1 MCRAR
6 YSAELQLSN
15 DEAPSAMT
23 VRSASNNVPTA
34 HRLAAILRQLS
45 EIIVGKDEP
54 LRLALACL
62 LARGHLL
69 IEDIPGVGKSTLAQA
84 LATVLGLNY
93 ARIQFTSDL
102 LPADVLGVSVYDAG
116 SQGFRFHAGPIFH
129 SVVLAD
135 EINRAPPKT
144 QSALLEA
151 MEEHQVS
158 QDGETRKLPDPFFV
172 IATQNPVEQ
181 IGAFPL
187 PESQLDRF
195 MLAIELGYPDS
206 GAERELLAGGDRRA
220 RLADIAALADAP
232 TLAQWQREAAA
243 IHVAPALLDYVQ
255 ALLAASRG
263 QPASAA
269 AGAAAATPAGA
280 EDKGATRRGLSP
292 RAGLMLLAAA
302 RACALIAGRPMVVP
316 EDVQAVFCAVGA
328 HRLAGGARAGTF
340 QAQSLM
346 RAVALP

>member
-1 MCRAR
+1 
-6 YSAELQLSN
+6 
-15 DEAPSAMT
+15 MT
-23 VRSASNNVPTA
+23 VHSVTQSVPTA
-34 HRLAAILRQLS
+34 HRLAAVLQQLAQ
-45 EIIVGKDEP
+45 IVVGKDEP

-84 LATVLGLNY
+84 LATTLGLKY

-102 LPADVLGVSVYDAG
+102 LPADVLGVSVFDERA
-116 SQGFRFHAGPIFH
+116 QAFRFHAGPIFH

-151 MEEHQVS
+151 MEERQVS
-158 QDGETRKLPDPFFV
+158 LDGQTRALPEPFFV

-181 IGAFPL
+181 IGAYPL

-195 MLAIELGYPDS
+195 LLAIELGYPDAVS
-206 GAERELLAGGDRRA
+206 ERELLAGGDRRSK
-220 RLADIAALADAP
+220 LADLAPQSDPATLAD
-232 TLAQWQREAAA
+232 WQREAAA

-255 ALLAASRG
+255 SLLAASRG
-263 QPASAA
+263 HLPGQT
-269 AGAAAATPAGA
+269 AGASGEAGA
-280 EDKGATRRGLSP
+280 RRGLSP

-302 RACALIAGRPMVVP
+302 RAWALLAGRPMAVP
-316 EDVQAVFCAVGA
+316 EDVQAVFPSVAG
-328 HRLAGGARAGTF
+328 HRLAGGARAGSL
-340 QAQSLM
+340 QAQNLL
-346 RAVALP
+346 RAVPLQ